1 MKMEAPVIPIW
12 LDLTEL
18 RDSEAQQDMIQH
30 TCGLTGGIGFFW
42 PSKSKRI
49 GDKQDALQLLSE
61 QKKSLKVAASV
72 ERASEDRFQTL

>member
-1 MKMEAPVIPIW
+1 
-12 LDLTEL
+12 
-18 RDSEAQQDMIQH
+18 MIQH